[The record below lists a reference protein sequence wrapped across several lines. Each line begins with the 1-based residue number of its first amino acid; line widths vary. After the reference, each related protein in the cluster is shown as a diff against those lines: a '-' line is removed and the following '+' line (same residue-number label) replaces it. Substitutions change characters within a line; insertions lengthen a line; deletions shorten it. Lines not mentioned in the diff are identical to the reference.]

1 MQEVNVQHLHQD
13 HNICDASLGNHLH
26 IFLKISSLLPESE
39 DPRSKVRVEQN
50 PIRQSSEP
58 TCSLEERTGR
68 ECCATRG
75 EAGSANQCGTDQ
87 AEEEFNIVIIVISVF
102 VNMEERQV
110 EPINVELSPWASASQ
125 QHCQYSQDTWSFGRG
140 GRFSTFSSS
149 LESKSPIIS
158 LRDLTLCFCKEEVF
172 VGFRTLFKVIPFSSS
187 WGFEIKFVLPLG
199 RV

>member
-13 HNICDASLGNHLH
+13 HDICDASLGNHLH

-39 DPRSKVRVEQN
+39 DHRLEMNK
-50 PIRQSSEP
+50 IKQSSEP

-87 AEEEFNIVIIVISVF
+87 AEEEFNIVIIVVISVF

-110 EPINVELSPWASASQ
+110 EPINVQLSPLASAS
-125 QHCQYSQDTWSFGRG
+125 
-140 GRFSTFSSS
+140 
-149 LESKSPIIS
+149 
-158 LRDLTLCFCKEEVF
+158 
-172 VGFRTLFKVIPFSSS
+172 
-187 WGFEIKFVLPLG
+187 
-199 RV
+199 

>member
-13 HNICDASLGNHLH
+13 HDICDASLGNHLH

-39 DPRSKVRVEQN
+39 DPRLEMNK
-50 PIRQSSEP
+50 IRQSSEP

-87 AEEEFNIVIIVISVF
+87 AEEKFNIVIIVISVF

-110 EPINVELSPWASASQ
+110 EPINVELSPLASAS
-125 QHCQYSQDTWSFGRG
+125 
-140 GRFSTFSSS
+140 
-149 LESKSPIIS
+149 
-158 LRDLTLCFCKEEVF
+158 
-172 VGFRTLFKVIPFSSS
+172 
-187 WGFEIKFVLPLG
+187 
-199 RV
+199 